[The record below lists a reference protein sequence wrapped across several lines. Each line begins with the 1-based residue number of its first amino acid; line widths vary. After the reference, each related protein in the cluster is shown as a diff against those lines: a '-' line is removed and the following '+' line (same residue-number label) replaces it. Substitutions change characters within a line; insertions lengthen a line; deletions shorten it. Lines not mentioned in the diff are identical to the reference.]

1 MERQSAPGTAEKRSV
16 DEIRVRRL
24 LLELYGEEEE
34 RGEMREESEESGEI
48 CEEAGQI
55 ARILKKQGGSREKT
69 ARELGISKAT
79 LWRKMKK
86 YGIDG

>member
-1 MERQSAPGTAEKRSV
+1 MRSFTEEKK
-16 DEIRVRRL
+16 
-24 LLELYGEEEE
+24 
-34 RGEMREESEESGEI
+34 EESGEI

-55 ARILKKQGGSREKT
+55 SRILKAQGGSREKT

-86 YGIDG
+86 YGIQG